1 MILGA
6 GLVQLQIMLR
16 LNFGLI
22 VIKLYWAVIMGFERI
37 FSTKMNVYK
46 RPMKKNWDYNK
57 QLNYAGVC
65 IS

>member
-6 GLVQLQIMLR
+6 GHVQLRIMLV
-16 LNFGLI
+16 LDFGYI
-22 VIKLYWAVIMGFERI
+22 VIKLYWAIIRGFERI
-37 FSTKMNVYK
+37 IWIKLIVYK